1 MEMGPNTSRTIYL
14 TLLIPLAS
22 KKKKARLQE
31 RNQILWS
38 SGSMINL
45 LTEQLS
51 RTLSFLWLASELLG

>member
-31 RNQILWS
+31 RKQILWS
-38 SGSMINL
+38 SGSMTNL

-51 RTLSFLWLASELLG
+51 RTLSFLWPASELLG